1 MPILAFAYEPVGDL
15 PFGTVGIALD
25 HAAAGTLTVTVSGD
39 GLLQVEIRRSAGTP
53 AESHV
58 PIGTRD
64 RSGSS

>member
-1 MPILAFAYEPVGDL
+1 MKAFAYEPAGDRL
-15 PFGTVGIALD
+15 FGTVGIALD
-25 HAAAGTLTVTVSGD
+25 HGAGTLTVTVGGD
-39 GLLQVEIRRSAGTP
+39 GMLRVEIRRSVGTP

>member
-1 MPILAFAYEPVGDL
+1 MLAFAYEPVGDR

-25 HAAAGTLTVTVSGD
+25 HAAGTLTVTVSGD